1 MLPPP
6 VLFFFSALAFLVA
19 SAFWAQSPAS
29 LGWFSDLRQGAE
41 LLLLIG
47 VEDDVAAARF
57 ILLLGLGLLGGQRLL
72 DPIVGDL
79 GLLFVLFLGIGKVG
93 AFANQEVFVSHG
105 IVVLGIDLQRFVEGL
120 QTGFDHGAEPLLEIF
135 LDLLVLDGAGIFL
148 LHAEVGAGGA
158 VDGIPLGP
166 GDEAHAVVGIG
177 VLRFHGD
184 ELLIPLLRLVP
195 LFLVEVEGSDGSDGD
210 GVFGFLFQHLLEI
223 VEGGSGHLV
232 ILWRIRAG
240 DVLLHVGGGQIQ
252 AGGGKPRIEFDSG
265 LEALDG
271 LRILG
276 GGKRLHAL
284 IELIARLELVTAH
297 AKDRQRGHGEDQHY
311 LAHIIARPPPSQ
323 SSDRLYRSRR
333 RERCR
338 SPWLPIGSLWKGRP

>member
-1 MLPPP
+1 MASSYSGLIC
-6 VLFFFSALAFLVA
+6 SALSRACK
-19 SAFWAQSPAS
+19 PAS
-29 LGWFSDLRQGAE
+29 ITGPNRCLRSS
-41 LLLLIG
+41 LT
-47 VEDDVAAARF
+47 
-57 ILLLGLGLLGGQRLL
+57 
-72 DPIVGDL
+72 
-79 GLLFVLFLGIGKVG
+79 FL
-93 AFANQEVFVSHG
+93 S
-105 IVVLGIDLQRFVEGL
+105 LM
-120 QTGFDHGAEPLLEIF
+120 
-135 LDLLVLDGAGIFL
+135 
-148 LHAEVGAGGA
+148 
-158 VDGIPLGP
+158 GP
-166 GDEAHAVVGIG
+166 GSSC
-177 VLRFHGD
+177 FM
-184 ELLIPLLRLVP
+184 P

-210 GVFGFLFQHLLEI
+210 GVFGFLLQHLLEI

-240 DVLLHVGGGQIQ
+240 DVLLHVGCGQIQ
-252 AGGGKPRIEFDSG
+252 AGGGKPRIEFDSC